1 MDNYEKQQFLKSW
14 EARRRIGK
22 ARFVLRTTAFSVAM
36 LFVLSVLVDLF
47 DLPFADALLSNVM
60 PLKLIIGVV
69 FGLLLGFLNWY
80 FMERQYRKLQEKT

>member
-22 ARFVLRTTAFSVAM
+22 ARFVLRTAAFSVAM

-47 DLPFADALLSNVM
+47 DLPLADALLSNVM
-60 PLKLIIGVV
+60 PLKLITGVV